1 MAPLALVTT
10 EKIVLD
16 DVGPFVATLVV
27 CGILIAVARAFTL
40 ARPERGGYRGQLA
53 LFFFIA
59 LCGLAVLIAMPLEK
73 ELASQI
79 YSLVGIVLS
88 AAIAL
93 SSTTFLGNLIAGG
106 MLRTIRHFEPGDWIR
121 VGTHFG
127 RVTERGLLHTEI
139 QTADRDLLTLP
150 NTLLATEPVQ
160 VVRRSGTIV
169 DASVGLGYD
178 VPHAKAEEALLL
190 AAEDVA
196 LEDAFVAVDA
206 LGDHTVTYRV
216 AGKLSD
222 VDRLISTRS
231 GLRRKILDRLHG
243 AGIEIMS
250 PAYVNVARRD
260 VEDQAIPEEIGGGRV
275 AAKAPEAVAFDKA
288 NAVLEIETKRGALAE
303 MTTKLEELDGRLAE
317 LEGEERQRLEWERA
331 RISGES
337 RLLEEE
343 IATLE
348 KQIPEA

>member
-1 MAPLALVTT
+1 M
-10 EKIVLD
+10 
-16 DVGPFVATLVV
+16 
-27 CGILIAVARAFTL
+27 
-40 ARPERGGYRGQLA
+40 
-53 LFFFIA
+53 
-59 LCGLAVLIAMPLEK
+59 
-73 ELASQI
+73 
-79 YSLVGIVLS
+79 
-88 AAIAL
+88 
-93 SSTTFLGNLIAGG
+93 
-106 MLRTIRHFEPGDWIR
+106 
-121 VGTHFG
+121 
-127 RVTERGLLHTEI
+127 
-139 QTADRDLLTLP
+139 
-150 NTLLATEPVQ
+150 
-160 VVRRSGTIV
+160 RRSGTIV

-178 VPHAKAEEALLL
+178 VPHAKAEEALL

-206 LGDHTVTYRV
+206 LGDYAVTYRV

-317 LEGEERQRLEWERA
+317 ARGGGAAAPRVGARPDQR
-331 RISGES
+331 ES

-348 KQIPEA
+348 KQIPKA